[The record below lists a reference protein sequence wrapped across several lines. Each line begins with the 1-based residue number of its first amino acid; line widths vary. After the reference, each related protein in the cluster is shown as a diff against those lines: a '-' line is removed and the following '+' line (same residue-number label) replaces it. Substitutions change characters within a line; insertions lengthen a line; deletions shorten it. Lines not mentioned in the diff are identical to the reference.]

1 MKLSA
6 RDWRH
11 YAAATTI
18 FLLAFPV
25 FAHLSPSL
33 ADGIPSEIGELI
45 KEEGIAN
52 EQCRGGSG
60 DNPETQQAC
69 DKRDQIVSK
78 LKEMGWCY
86 GTDDQPMYQ
95 RQWQPC
101 RTATKLNDTEALRKA
116 PQKVGEATKDPQ
128 AVKLMECVGVKVY
141 QDPQPPGHPP
151 TADECNQLLRDAD
164 SKRANSAAS
173 GGIGIRTKVEQGQII
188 VNEVVPGLPAAEAGV
203 RAQDVIETI
212 DGKSVSGL
220 SGEQVSALIRGPVGK
235 EVDIVVRH
243 ADGTIGRFQMGRI
256 DIASVGGNT
265 NVPQA
270 TDPAGAKFAAEV
282 AAFAKVLRTG
292 RAAIYCGIRSQHWY
306 RSLEAGL
313 TMGIDGREQQ
323 LRGQAA
329 NVALFN
335 ADADR
340 ARKWAGPFI
349 VGAVPSREECMRLID
364 SPELARADELQRRT
378 TGGYR

>member
-33 ADGIPSEIGELI
+33 ADGMPSEIRELI

-78 LKEMGWCY
+78 LKKMGWCY

-101 RTATKLNDTEALRKA
+101 APATKLNDAETLRKA
-116 PQKVGEATKDPQ
+116 QQQVGEATKDPQ
-128 AVKLMECVGVKVY
+128 AVKLMECAGVKVY

-151 TADECNQLLRDAD
+151 TAEECNRLLQDTD
-164 SKRANSAAS
+164 NKRANSAVSTPAS
-173 GGIGIRTKVEQGQII
+173 GENSK
-188 VNEVVPGLPAAEAGV
+188 NPP
-203 RAQDVIETI
+203 
-212 DGKSVSGL
+212 
-220 SGEQVSALIRGPVGK
+220 
-235 EVDIVVRH
+235 
-243 ADGTIGRFQMGRI
+243 ADGNI
-256 DIASVGGNT
+256 
-265 NVPQA
+265 PQA
-270 TDPAGAKFAAEV
+270 SDPAGAKFAADVTV
-282 AAFAKVLRTG
+282 AAKVLRTG
-292 RAAIYCGIRSQHWY
+292 RAAIYCGIRSQRWY
-306 RSLEAGL
+306 RPLEAGL
-313 TMGIDGREQQ
+313 TMVIDDSERK
-323 LRGQAA
+323 LRGQATSIA
-329 NVALFN
+329 AFN
-335 ADADR
+335 TDAER
-340 ARKWAGPFI
+340 VRKWAGLFI
-349 VGAVPSREECMRLID
+349 VGTIPSRDESMRLID
-364 SPELARADELQRRT
+364 SPELARADELQRRA